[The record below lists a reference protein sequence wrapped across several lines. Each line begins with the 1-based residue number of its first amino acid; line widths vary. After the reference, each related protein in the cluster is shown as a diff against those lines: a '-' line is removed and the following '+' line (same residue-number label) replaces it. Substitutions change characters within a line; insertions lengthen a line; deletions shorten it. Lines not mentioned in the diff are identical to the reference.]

1 MNNFNNYKELAKK
14 GCNIIVDARILAC
27 DEYRRTVHETSL
39 QCLTFEALL
48 DIAEACKDSGANL
61 TIRRALYLPNNIF
74 DNIFDKIM
82 EKEFSGHVTFDFT
95 E

>member
-14 GCNIIVDARILAC
+14 GCNIIVDARILTC
-27 DEYRRTVHETSL
+27 DEYRRTKHMTSL
-39 QCLTFEALL
+39 QCLTFEALP

-74 DNIFDKIM
+74 EKI
-82 EKEFSGHVTFDFT
+82 KGKGFSGHVTFDFT